1 MEDRIKEISKRRS
14 LTINTMGC
22 PMGEHNRLIF
32 DNHALNDMGYLL
44 SQIKQARLDGMKE
57 CLEIAQAFKRLELRK
72 DVWEERM
79 VKWCNGYKSA
89 ITDTTRAIEAA
100 MEANDD

>member
-1 MEDRIKEISKRRS
+1 MKVMFCKVG
-14 LTINTMGC
+14 TITDEEKAKAEEEGVM
-22 PMGEHNRLIF
+22 LI
-32 DNHALNDMGYLL
+32 DCYEMPLDVT
-44 SQIKQARLDGMKE
+44 QARLDGMKE

>member
-1 MEDRIKEISKRRS
+1 M
-14 LTINTMGC
+14 
-22 PMGEHNRLIF
+22 PML
-32 DNHALNDMGYLL
+32 LLKDMIAYYKCY
-44 SQIKQARLDGMKE
+44 QEEYAEAIKQARLDGMKE

-89 ITDTTRAIEAA
+89 ITDTTRAIESD
-100 MEANDD
+100 MKEANDD